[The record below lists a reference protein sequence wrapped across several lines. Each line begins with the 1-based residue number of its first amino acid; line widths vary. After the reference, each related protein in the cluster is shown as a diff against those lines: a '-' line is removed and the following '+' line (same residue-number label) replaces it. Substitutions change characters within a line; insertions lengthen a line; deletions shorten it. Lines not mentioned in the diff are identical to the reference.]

1 MSVLQNYDKTFI
13 IHLQNLIHRHFYI
26 QSAPSLYLYMNEK
39 RIKKLNVLNMK
50 THLQNKRSK
59 ILQKYGL
66 KSYYSSKKEYLND
79 IKSIKN
85 SIKLKSKKYKT
96 E

>member
-1 MSVLQNYDKTFI
+1 
-13 IHLQNLIHRHFYI
+13 
-26 QSAPSLYLYMNEK
+26 MNEK

-79 IKSIKN
+79 INEIERKRQVRRRK
-85 SIKLKSKKYKT
+85 
-96 E
+96 